1 MLWKSRSRRKIR
13 KEWTK
18 QGLPGLSPRFRHF
31 PLNNAESGSGPFLQ
45 VAVLRCQRT
54 LQCLRCGL
62 CLTMYLRKQGLI
74 ESIPRTVQQRR
85 KVTCW
90 GFVRRARMQ
99 HVLRGWHTRGSGI
112 PEQWHCSRCHE
123 MDFEPSE
130 RLTNINKYKHCS
142 AFYFCFSKK
151 LRKRKPGSFIGDCH
165 QSGWVG
171 RRSGFTDLFSFR
183 PVVTG
188 GIAPQKH
195 FCAPQILF

>member
-1 MLWKSRSRRKIR
+1 MPSPAVALSCKSLFCAVNARFSAWDVVCAWPCTCGSKV
-13 KEWTK
+13 
-18 QGLPGLSPRFRHF
+18 LSNRFRERYSNVVRLLVEVSYGEHACSTCCAAGTHVGAAF
-31 PLNNAESGSGPFLQ
+31 PN
-45 VAVLRCQRT
+45 
-54 LQCLRCGL
+54 
-62 CLTMYLRKQGLI
+62 
-74 ESIPRTVQQRR
+74 
-85 KVTCW
+85 
-90 GFVRRARMQ
+90 
-99 HVLRGWHTRGSGI
+99 SGI
-112 PEQWHCSRCHE
+112 VHGCHE